1 MNAKQLLETEV
12 TFFRS
17 ELQDFQRRYPGRYL
31 LIHGRKLYGD
41 YGTFEEAV
49 NEGARRFKA
58 GPFLVRQTTQPTELS
73 QTVHVL
79 KHGLL
84 SAHFESPGVSH

>member
-1 MNAKQLLETEV
+1 MAQLLEKEV
-12 TFFRS
+12 GFFRAHL
-17 ELQDFQRRYPGRYL
+17 EDFQKRYPGRYL
-31 LIHGRKLYGD
+31 LIHGRKLHGD

-49 NEGARRFKA
+49 KVGTSRFDA
-58 GPFLVRQTTQPTELS
+58 GPFLVRQTSEPQELA

-84 SAHFESPGVSH
+84 NADFESAVLGR

>member
-1 MNAKQLLETEV
+1 MNDKPLLETEV
-12 TFFRS
+12 NFFQS
-17 ELQDFQRRYPGRYL
+17 HLADFQKRYPGRYL
-31 LIHGRKLYGD
+31 LVHGRKLHGD
-41 YGTFEEAV
+41 YDTFEEAV

-58 GPFLVRQTTQPTELS
+58 GPFLVRQTTQPNELA

-84 SAHFESPGVSH
+84 SAHFESASLGR